1 MPVIVTRFAMRRARG
16 MVVAAAGVLALSRL
30 PFRRNVKR
38 RKTVAEDTDLPHH
51 LRADIVARRMP
62 DGHGAGGHRDI
73 DVLDPCNPPYG
84 RVDLGSAG
92 CAIHPIDAKSRFP
105 KYACHSMLLT
115 KPEAG

>member
-1 MPVIVTRFAMRRARG
+1 MAVILVRAACNMP
-16 MVVAAAGVLALSRL
+16 VAAAGVLALSRL

-38 RKTVAEDTDLPHH
+38 RKPVAESADLPHH
-51 LRADIVARRMP
+51 LGADIVARRMP

-73 DVLDPCNPPYG
+73 HVLDPRNPPDG
-84 RVDLGSAG
+84 RVDLGRAG
-92 CAIHPIDAKSRFP
+92 RAIHPIDAESRFP